1 MPTVDCKMIRRQQEA
16 HRKGIAQAYWALR
29 IRKLRRLAA
38 GFTLIEM
45 LTVIAIIAIL
55 AGILIPTIG
64 AVMRKAKM
72 AKARSEIAGL
82 TMAISSYIL
91 SFGAPPPDCTG
102 AFADPDQPDVAN
114 PSAWSDVFDATHAP
128 FHEMDTPN
136 ECLLWFLT
144 RTYTKSQDSSAVAGI
159 PWAASGGWTTAPED
173 ANTVYARVNWEPSLD
188 VPAKSRKDYDE
199 DGFYEFLDPWGRPY
213 LYRAYYNTSSEALH
227 NQNKGFD
234 LYSLGP
240 NGVTRGAA
248 QPTVS
253 GAPSP
258 WKPFISAAERA
269 KLSDIWGMADAGND
283 LPADRNGNSGI
294 ADEKDRDD
302 ICNW

>member
-1 MPTVDCKMIRRQQEA
+1 MI
-16 HRKGIAQAYWALR
+16 
-29 IRKLRRLAA
+29 RRLAA

-64 AVMRKAKM
+64 VVMRKAKM

-91 SFGAPPPDCTG
+91 SFGAPPPDSAA
-102 AFADPDQPDVAN
+102 AFGMLGHAN
-114 PSAWSDVFDATHAP
+114 TTDSFYGLNNYGTATPSPS
-128 FHEMDTPN
+128 PN